1 MTEEFDQNQTELS
14 AEEIDAEGGEEIPD
28 REAMSLVNAN
38 VAAPVNLAAA
48 LNVLSDNSTANA
60 TAAQYAPVNQTN

>member
-1 MTEEFDQNQTELS
+1 MSERDVTQSEGLS
-14 AEEIDAEGGEEIPD
+14 AEEIEAQAAAELPD

-48 LNVLSDNSTANA
+48 LNVLSDGSTAYANA
-60 TAAQYAPVNQTN
+60 EQTAPIDQSI